1 MGGRK
6 RVTRHIRG
14 QIVIAGVLLLC
25 FIWAGLYF
33 FVQNERQQALDRTIQ
48 QATSYSRAFEE
59 HIVRTI
65 RGLDQIVL
73 FLKYRVE
80 KEGWNLDVPRLIAEK
95 RFEGQ
100 PFVQLGVAN
109 ASGDV
114 VANNI
119 VPFVKANV
127 RDRDHFV
134 AHQASDT
141 KKLFI
146 SRPIVAR
153 VSGKWSIQLS
163 RRINNPDGSFGGI
176 ALSSI
181 DPYYLA
187 DFYKLVNLGKHS
199 SISLIGRDGFVR
211 VWQVDTTL
219 GVGEDLRKNPLMEI
233 VAAGG
238 AGTYTVQSPID
249 GIRRIYCYRELSEY
263 PLMVAVGVAE
273 EQVFLD
279 LNQRLVAY
287 YWFAGAMSVV
297 VCLFVGVSLLIISR
311 RRQSEVQIVLR
322 EIAEIA
328 VSAPS
333 LDELYEKIH
342 QSVSKVLPSENF
354 FVAMVDQDSQ
364 EIVVVYCVDETQS
377 ISKRRPFA
385 KGFSEYILRQQQ
397 AVFLTTTDF
406 AVLAQSGE
414 LDLQFMPGG
423 ECLGAPLRSAVGE
436 LFGVIVVFSIH
447 HTTLIKPEDTALM
460 ATIAAQVSMAIEWKR
475 TEQELHY
482 SQTRYRTIME
492 QSFEALAVIDINT
505 QEVMEVNQRFTE
517 LFGYSLPQDAPLYVN
532 QFVVD
537 SQTNLDRYYHETI
550 RQQNVLV
557 SEVRHFRHK
566 NGLDVFVE
574 RAGTL
579 IRVEGREIYLAS
591 MRDITAE
598 RYRQVALERDIEAAS
613 LLQRGLLPELP
624 EVPSVSI
631 RTIYRPLRFVSGDSY
646 HLEWCN
652 GGKLLRGF
660 LLDVSGHGLAT
671 AIQTA
676 SVNVLLR
683 EASKSNLPLLGQ
695 LRRINTR
702 AEKYFT
708 DDTYVAML
716 GFELDL
722 LAKEL
727 RYVGAG
733 ITQFFANEKVID
745 TPGMFIGMWRDAD
758 FTMNVLP
765 IADGDRFFFL
775 TDGFTD
781 VMKRA
786 ENLDPPPICNDFA
799 ASVAALEQL
808 AAEGALRDDATAI
821 CLQIN
826 QME

>member
-1 MGGRK
+1 
-6 RVTRHIRG
+6 
-14 QIVIAGVLLLC
+14 L
-25 FIWAGLYF
+25 IWAGLYF
-33 FVQNERQQALDRTIQ
+33 FVQNERQQALDAAVQ
-48 QATSYSRAFEE
+48 QATGYSRAFEE
-59 HIVRTI
+59 HILRTI

-73 FLKYRVE
+73 FLKYQVE
-80 KEGWNLDVPRLIAEK
+80 KDGWNLDVPRLIAEK

-109 ASGDV
+109 ANGDV

-127 RDRDHFV
+127 RDRDHFT

-146 SRPIVAR
+146 SRPVVAR

-199 SISLIGRDGFVR
+199 SIALIGRDGFVR
-211 VWQVDTTL
+211 VWQVDSTL
-219 GVGEDLRKNPLMEI
+219 GVGEDLRQNPLMKVI
-233 VAAGG
+233 SAGG
-238 AGTYTVQSPID
+238 AGTYAVQSPID
-249 GIRRIYCYRELSEY
+249 GVNRIYCYRELPEY
-263 PLMVAVGVAE
+263 PLLVAVGVSE
-273 EQVFLD
+273 EQVYLD

-311 RRQSEVQIVLR
+311 RRQNEVQVVLR

-333 LDELYEKIH
+333 LDELYAKIH
-342 QSVSKVLPSENF
+342 QSVSKVLPVENF
-354 FVAMVDQDSQ
+354 FVAMLDPANRD
-364 EIVVVYCVDETQS
+364 IVVEYCVDETQS
-377 ISKRRPFA
+377 MPRRRPYG
-385 KGFSEYILRQQQ
+385 KGFTEYILRQQRV
-397 AVFLTTTDF
+397 VFLTAADF
-406 AVLAQSGE
+406 ATLAQAGE
-414 LDLQFMPGG
+414 IDLQFMPGG
-423 ECLGAPLRSAVGE
+423 ECLGAPLRSAAGE
-436 LFGVIVVFSIH
+436 LLGVIVVFSIRA
-447 HTTLIKPEDTALM
+447 TTLIKPEDTALM

-475 TEQELHY
+475 TEQALHY
-482 SQTRYRTIME
+482 SRVRYRTIMD
-492 QSFEALAVIDINT
+492 QSFEALAVIEINN
-505 QEVMEVNQRFTE
+505 QEVVEVNQRFTE

-532 QFVVD
+532 RFVID
-537 SQTNLDRYYHETI
+537 SQNNLDRYYNETLKQ
-550 RQQNVLV
+550 RNVLPT
-557 SEVRHFRHK
+557 EVRHFRHK
-566 NGLDVFVE
+566 NGRDVFVE

-579 IRVEGREIYLAS
+579 IHVEGREIYLAS

-598 RYRQVALERDIEAAS
+598 HYRQAALERDIEVAS
-613 LLQRGLLPELP
+613 RLQQGLLPELP
-624 EVPSVSI
+624 ESPWVDV

-695 LRRINTR
+695 LRRINAR
-702 AEKYFT
+702 SEKYFT
-708 DDTYVAML
+708 DDSYVAML

-722 LAKEL
+722 LAREL

-733 ITQFFANEKVID
+733 ITQFYANGKIIE
-745 TPGMFIGMWRDAD
+745 TPGMFVGMWRDVD

-765 IADGDRFFFL
+765 IAVGDRFFFL

-781 VMKRA
+781 AMNRA
-786 ENLDPPPICNDFA
+786 ENDELSPVGNDFNA
-799 ASVAALEQL
+799 IVAALERL
-808 AAEGALRDDATAI
+808 ATEGTLRDDATAI
-821 CLQIN
+821 CLQIKKI
-826 QME
+826 E

>member
-1 MGGRK
+1 M
-6 RVTRHIRG
+6 TRHIRG
-14 QIVIAGVLLLC
+14 PIVIAGLILLC
-25 FIWAGLYF
+25 FIWVGLYF
-33 FVQNERQQALDRTIQ
+33 FVQNERQQALDRAVQ

-80 KEGWNLDVPRLIAEK
+80 QDGWNLDVPRLIAEK
-95 RFEGQ
+95 RFEWQ

-134 AHQASDT
+134 VHQASDT

-146 SRPIVAR
+146 SRPVVAR

-219 GVGEDLRKNPLMEI
+219 GVGEDLRQNPLME
-233 VAAGG
+233 VVVAGG

-263 PLMVAVGVAE
+263 PLMVAVGVSE
-273 EQVFLD
+273 EQIFLD

-297 VCLFVGVSLLIISR
+297 VCLFVGVALLIISR
-311 RRQSEVQIVLR
+311 RRQSEIQVVLR
-322 EIAEIA
+322 EIAENA

-333 LDELYEKIH
+333 LDELYAKIH
-342 QSVSKVLPSENF
+342 QSVSKVLPSRNF
-354 FVAMVDQDSQ
+354 YVAILDQASQ
-364 EIVVVYCVDETQS
+364 EIVVQYCVDETQS
-377 ISKRRPFA
+377 IPRRRGSD
-385 KGFSEYILRQQQ
+385 KGFTEYIIRQQR
-397 AVFLTTTDF
+397 AAFFTAADF
-406 AVLAQSGE
+406 AALEQSGE
-414 LDLQFMPGG
+414 INLQFMPIS
-423 ECLGAPLRSAVGE
+423 ECLGAPLRSASGE
-436 LFGVIVVFSIH
+436 VFGVIVVFSIQ
-447 HTTLIKPEDTALM
+447 HTTLIKQEDTALM

-475 TEQELHY
+475 AEQALHY

-505 QEVMEVNQRFTE
+505 QEVVEVNQRFTE

-566 NGLDVFVE
+566 NGTDVFVE

-598 RYRQVALERDIEAAS
+598 RYRQAALERDIEAAS
-613 LLQRGLLPELP
+613 RLQRGLLPELP

-695 LRRINTR
+695 LRRINAR
-702 AEKYFT
+702 SEKYFT
-708 DDTYVAML
+708 DDTYAAML

-733 ITQFFANEKVID
+733 ITQFFANEKVIE

-786 ENLDPPPICNDFA
+786 GNFEPSPMCLDFA
-799 ASVAALEQL
+799 ARVAVLEQL